1 MKALRGWRLAL
12 GAWRLAVGRLAVGRL
27 GGWRTARRAL
37 GNSAQALAWVALFYA
52 LAL

>member
-1 MKALRGWRLAL
+1 MKALLAVGASRLAFGVWRLAL
-12 GAWRLAVGRLAVGRL
+12 GAWRLA
-27 GGWRTARRAL
+27 GWRTARRAL